1 MFRHLIEGGIWFML
15 PIYVLYAVNL
25 VLAFI
30 LFAVN
35 NRKQE
40 RKNAKKMSET
50 ILFFGSFAFL
60 LGALGQVIGI
70 MQAMDAIQAAGDISL
85 SIMAGGFRISMLP
98 PVYGFVLFILSF
110 VVWFIYRLISKRD

>member
-1 MFRHLIEGGIWFML
+1 MFDHLIEGGIWFML

-30 LFAVN
+30 LFAIHI
-35 NRKQE
+35 RKQE

-60 LGALGQVIGI
+60 LGVFGQVIGI
-70 MQAMDAIQAAGDISL
+70 MQVMDAIQAAGDVSL
-85 SIMAGGFRISMLP
+85 SIIAGGFRISMLP

-110 VVWFIYRLISKRD
+110 VVWFIFRAIYQFK